1 MSTFNVVFWVLL
13 LIALI
18 ITARIAS
25 KREKKFAISKS
36 NFMAKYSFAEE
47 GYVYSD
53 ISKQGFLLIERA
65 SGTYGDYEATNVLRK
80 LIDNDEFF
88 IFDFQYTPKHSDKS
102 TAAKLATIR
111 AVFIR
116 FGDRNLPNFELLPE
130 TMFEKIKQ
138 LFGSNDIDFDEYPD
152 FSKKYV
158 LKSTEPG
165 ELKKCF
171 PERLIQYLEG
181 KDGIFIEARKECLLV
196 YKDEGGE
203 FADYENLYKEAK
215 SINNFLR

>member
-1 MSTFNVVFWVLL
+1 MTTLNVIFWVLL

-18 ITARIAS
+18 VASRIGS
-25 KREKKFAISKS
+25 KREKKFAVSK
-36 NFMAKYSFAEE
+36 NGFMAKYSFSEE
-47 GYVYSD
+47 GYIYSD
-53 ISKQGFLLIERA
+53 VCKQGFLLIDRA
-65 SGTYGDYEATNVLRK
+65 SGSYGDYEVTNVLRK

-116 FGDRNLPNFELLPE
+116 VGDRNLPNFELLPE

-138 LFGSNDIDFDEYPD
+138 LFGSSDIDFDGYPD

-181 KDGIFIEARKECLLV
+181 KDGIFIEARKQCLLV

-203 FADYENLYKEAK
+203 FADYENLYKEAEF
-215 SINNFLR
+215 INNCLR